1 MKPVIEWAIGLICQ
15 SGFILSPPT
24 PLSSTDSVN
33 VNETVVQ
40 PVSHNILSFSIS
52 LPSDAGAFY
61 RNPFR
66 ELDVSSLPLEFQR
79 RLTEF
84 PFLTQIAILKNSEL
98 QKRFFPEYCSYRVGD
113 DRGSVWRD
121 SCDSLRNWV
130 LWRVFI
136 HLSFSLSLS
145 FIILAIT
152 PLSFPFCFSC
162 ILVCIYPIL
171 MKPLLFVPIIRG
183 ANWYLYGFPH
193 NRINPLVNVSG
204 CT

>member
-1 MKPVIEWAIGLICQ
+1 MSDGNAESVHFSRKRSHSKCEDDMMDVYNKIPCIAKNDETGYRV
-15 SGFILSPPT
+15 SDRPPT

-121 SCDSLRNWV
+121 SCDSLRN
-130 LWRVFI
+130 
-136 HLSFSLSLS
+136 
-145 FIILAIT
+145 
-152 PLSFPFCFSC
+152 
-162 ILVCIYPIL
+162 
-171 MKPLLFVPIIRG
+171 
-183 ANWYLYGFPH
+183 
-193 NRINPLVNVSG
+193 
-204 CT
+204 